1 MKSIIKL
8 SVLFYL
14 LVLPV
19 TAFAD
24 IFTSMGTVALYTGVE
39 RSDKTVSKMLAG
51 DKVIFV
57 STNAHIANKYIYH
70 NNYIWSI
77 LDSQNKTI
85 FSGSGK
91 DLTGILIQKIIT
103 DTSRIFYEI
112 GDGHGTGLCVFD
124 KSTNMRKTI
133 GVLNIRPDMEY
144 YSIEV
149 INGKMY
155 LIASGE
161 NTNGVRVTWSSELF
175 WDDNANWIGYK
186 IPQIKDQIRV
196 HK

>member
-57 STNAHIANKYIYH
+57 STNAHIK
-70 NNYIWSI
+70 
-77 LDSQNKTI
+77 
-85 FSGSGK
+85 
-91 DLTGILIQKIIT
+91 
-103 DTSRIFYEI
+103 
-112 GDGHGTGLCVFD
+112 
-124 KSTNMRKTI
+124 
-133 GVLNIRPDMEY
+133 
-144 YSIEV
+144 
-149 INGKMY
+149 
-155 LIASGE
+155 
-161 NTNGVRVTWSSELF
+161 
-175 WDDNANWIGYK
+175 
-186 IPQIKDQIRV
+186 
-196 HK
+196 